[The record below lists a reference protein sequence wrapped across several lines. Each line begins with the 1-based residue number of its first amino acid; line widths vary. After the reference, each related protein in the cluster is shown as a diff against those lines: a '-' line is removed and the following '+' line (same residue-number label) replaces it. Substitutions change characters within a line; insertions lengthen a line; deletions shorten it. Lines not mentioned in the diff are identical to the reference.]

1 MWHQESFKRA
11 LACRCGTPSL
21 PASAGASVDRCAR
34 YGRAAGGRR
43 RRRPEEIEIAV
54 RRCRKL
60 EAGQV
65 NATLHT
71 LDKLCAAFGVDVAR
85 LFSSKA

>member
-1 MWHQESFKRA
+1 MARRLSLQAQLGQSLRA
-11 LACRCGTPSL
+11 LR
-21 PASAGASVDRCAR
+21 ASRGWTQEE
-34 YGRAAGGRR
+34 AA
-43 RRRPEEIEIAV
+43 EEIEIAV
-54 RRCRKL
+54 RHYQKL